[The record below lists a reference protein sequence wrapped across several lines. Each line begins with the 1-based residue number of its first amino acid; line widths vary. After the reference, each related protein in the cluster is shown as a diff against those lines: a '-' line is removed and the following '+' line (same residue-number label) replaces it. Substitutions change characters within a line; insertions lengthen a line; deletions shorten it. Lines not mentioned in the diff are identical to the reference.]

1 MTKPMLGISVGAG
14 LGLLD
19 GLSAWAY
26 PEARAMIVSIVISST
41 VKGILTGRFGAG
53 LLIRWRSE

>member
-1 MTKPMLGISVGAG
+1 MTKPMLGISLGAG

-26 PEARAMIVSIVISST
+26 PEARAIDLSQ
-41 VKGILTGRFGAG
+41 L
-53 LLIRWRSE
+53 